1 MIIGVPKEIKN
12 SEFRVGLTD
21 ENVRELVTLG
31 HKLLVQKSAGEGVG
45 ISDTDY
51 QKAGASLLDRL
62 DEVYQESEMIVK
74 VKEPLA
80 QEYDFFQEGQILF
93 TFLHLAPEPELSQ
106 ALCQKKVSAMAYET
120 IEDAQGQLPLL
131 KPMSEIAGRVGLL
144 NGVYYLQKFA
154 GGKGILPGGIAGSKK
169 AQVTI
174 LGGGTAG
181 MHSALSAVGL
191 EAKVTILDVNP
202 QRLKELDHF
211 FKGRVECQLS
221 KDVQPSD
228 PHAQPSDP
236 HARPSDRHA
245 RPSDSHVRPSDRH
258 ARESGHP
265 AKLSTD
271 AQPSVDCQL
280 SNKESIDAILQKTD
294 ILIASVLIT
303 GHKAPKIISRK
314 QIQLLP
320 SKSVVVDISI
330 DQGGCIETARATS
343 HTKPIYIEE
352 DIIHYCVP
360 NIPSAVARTST
371 FALTSKSFPYIK
383 ELGAKGLKKALKDP
397 GFKKGLNSYQGYIT
411 YEPVARALG
420 REYRQAGE
428 LGL

>member
-21 ENVRELVTLG
+21 ENVRELVSFG
-31 HKLLVQKSAGEGVG
+31 HTLLVQKGAGEGIG

-51 QKAGASLLDRL
+51 QEAGAKLLDEL
-62 DEVYQESEMIVK
+62 EQVYRESEMIVK

-80 QEYDFFQEGQILF
+80 QEYELFQEEQILF

-106 ALCQKKVSAMAYET
+106 ALCEKKVSALAYET
-120 IEDAQGQLPLL
+120 IEDAKGQLPLL

-181 MHSALSAVGL
+181 WHSALSALGL
-191 EAKVTILDVNP
+191 EANVTILDVNP
-202 QRLKELDHF
+202 ERLKELEDF
-211 FKGRVECQLS
+211 FKGRGN
-221 KDVQPSD
+221 
-228 PHAQPSDP
+228 AQ
-236 HARPSDRHA
+236 
-245 RPSDSHVRPSDRH
+245 PSDRH

-271 AQPSVDCQL
+271 TQPSVDCQL
-280 SNKESIDAILQKTD
+280 SNKESIDALLQKTD
-294 ILIASVLIT
+294 ILIGAVLVT
-303 GHKAPKIISRK
+303 GHKAPKIISRE

-320 SKSVVVDISI
+320 AKSVVVDISI

-371 FALTSKSFPYIK
+371 FALTNQSFPYIK
-383 ELGAKGLKKALKDP
+383 ELGAKGLKEALRDP

-411 YEPVARALG
+411 YKPVAKALA
-420 REYRQAGE
+420 REYRQAKD